1 MSFMHDPNSV
11 STGRGLNLE
20 DSPKTTSMLA
30 LDSNLAA
37 VISYFPVVPFNI
49 VAAAIWLKT
58 EPHNNR
64 FVRFCAM
71 QSLAVAAAW
80 FVVGVGTWVVGII
93 PFIGPLISTA
103 GYWFATLAYF
113 GITLYLAFNAYKGQA
128 VSLPVIGPLVESNI
142 DALF

>member
-93 PFIGPLISTA
+93 PSSGRSSVQLAIGSQPWLILGSHFIWHSTL
-103 GYWFATLAYF
+103 T
-113 GITLYLAFNAYKGQA
+113 KGRPYRC
-128 VSLPVIGPLVESNI
+128 L
-142 DALF
+142 